1 MSYSNKYANTNTN
14 TNTNTSVA
22 NRKQKDEQRRK
33 AWKDNKG
40 NWEYSFFQKKFNP
53 DEEAGI
59 KVSMRPEN
67 GFNPKNVHQYITP
80 EISREEQIVNK
91 KQRGEN
97 LKSTEKIVYDNY
109 TRKCEE
115 AIKADIAAIKSQGLS
130 AKPQTKEGRTRLL
143 LQTLI
148 HQLQKNNKELV
159 ANIYLR
165 LMEDQFEL
173 TPEICQEYSK
183 QIAQM
188 NAIVEELDIIKLQFT
203 KFHSQMPPLNVKGFK
218 KFDDWQV
225 KVIEYAD
232 MVPSVSVVVNAPTS
246 AGKSVLSAYVTTKGK
261 VLYVVPTD
269 ALAWQMS
276 AYIGHILGTNVPIVT
291 ATYQTSPSRDE
302 MIEILNRAPAIV
314 GTADSIVDY
323 LPFVKNEF
331 KWIVLD
337 EVHMIGKP
345 EGSAM
350 EHIVKVLP
358 DIPILALS
366 ATIGNTTEIVDWFK
380 SLSPNKRVEQVSC
393 DKRFFNLQRY
403 YYDPDANNLVCL
415 HPLALVDES
424 QIADKSICKK
434 SLQPTP
440 PNAWDLAMKLKEKFG
455 NIGDLDPYVRFSTDK
470 RIELDDANIWF
481 NKLVEFVADKYVA
494 EADKDVAVDVDV
506 ADKDVTDR
514 NKIMDII
521 SQYKQ
526 EALVSSSVDLVKL
539 AFKLKAEDKAPAII
553 FQKNTIACLR
563 LAREF
568 AKNIENLEYETH
580 PKLFLQR
587 IKDAKRARRI
597 EKKVKKSDTDNKDS
611 NSKKETK
618 QMMEK
623 TKLKRDGY
631 GVSSIPKSEQQII
644 NAPSI
649 QEPHPDFNLNTNQYF
664 SEGTVEGWLWDLKKY
679 FPNTGDYYHFMIKL
693 LWRGVGVYAKG
704 LPDPYLR
711 LVQSLACQKQLAIV
725 LSDHSLVFGV
735 SMPFR
740 TMVVIRDEKLV
751 DDLDPMMFHQM
762 SGRAGRRGLDKEG
775 NVVFAGYSWNR
786 IKELSISEAPV
797 VKGVSNPIYTIPHAN
812 QLSKLFET
820 NQNWD
825 NTCKNF
831 LDKTVCEEDSEN
843 FLQDIT
849 SNYSGG
855 WKFAMIPDN
864 VNHLH
869 MNWKLRYSD
878 ESLLASLL
886 VPYLRLAFES
896 KDHTQE
902 NNQIDLAHFICRF
915 ISTKSTK
922 NSEYALNDPAMLA
935 NYPYDQILTQITD
948 LQIDNPQMIDNRL
961 FVSIR
966 QNSVVKLQSED
977 ATDEL
982 RHRLM
987 DLSDKIKHIQHF
999 CFHSKITGLSRILGK
1014 LLTRIWWI
1022 YHTSSPI
1029 MKPFQIYD
1037 TDEFI
1042 NIDQIQNDED
1052 AGTQHSDEEE
1062 DEDDEADAE
1071 ADYESESDDGSSD
1084 YCSDHDN

>member
-1 MSYSNKYANTNTN
+1 MSYSNKYPSNNN
-14 TNTNTSVA
+14 NTSEA
-22 NRKQKDEQRRK
+22 NRKKKEEQRRK
-33 AWKDNKG
+33 AFKDNKG

-53 DEEAGI
+53 DEESKI

-80 EISREEQIVNK
+80 EISREEQIVMK
-91 KQRGEN
+91 KERGDV

-109 TRKCEE
+109 TQKCEE

-130 AKPQTKEGRTRLL
+130 AKPRTKEGRTRLL

-148 HQLQKNNKELV
+148 HQLEKNNKELV

-165 LMEDQFEL
+165 LMEDQFKI
-173 TPEICQEYSK
+173 TPDIRQEYSK
-183 QIAQM
+183 YLVQM
-188 NAIVEELDIIKLQFT
+188 DTIVKELDIIKLQFT

-225 KVIEYAD
+225 KVIEYVD
-232 MVPSVSVVVNAPTS
+232 MVPPVSVVVNAPTS

-261 VLYVVPTD
+261 VLYIVPTD
-269 ALAWQMS
+269 ALAWQMA
-276 AYIGHILGTNVPIVT
+276 AYIGHVTDTNVPIATV
-291 ATYQTSPSRDE
+291 TYQTSPSRDE
-302 MIEILNRAPAIV
+302 MIEILNRAQAIV

-323 LPFVKNEF
+323 LPFIKNEF
-331 KWIVLD
+331 SYIVLD

-350 EHIVKVLP
+350 EHIVKVLSGVP
-358 DIPILALS
+358 VLALT
-366 ATIGNTTEIVDWFK
+366 ATIGNTPEVVDWFR
-380 SLSPNKRVEQVSC
+380 SLSPGNRVEQVCC

-403 YYDPDANNLVCL
+403 YYDPNADSLVSL
-415 HPLALVDES
+415 HPLALIEES

-440 PNAWDLAMKLKEKFG
+440 PNAWDLAMKLKEKF
-455 NIGDLDPYVRFSTDK
+455 NIGELDPYTRFSITQ
-470 RIELDDANIWF
+470 RIELDDANSWF
-481 NKLVEFVADKYVA
+481 NKLVEFVVDKYV
-494 EADKDVAVDVDV
+494 
-506 ADKDVTDR
+506 TDR
-514 NKIMDII
+514 DTIMEII
-521 SQYKQ
+521 NQYKQ
-526 EALVSSSVDLVKL
+526 EELTSSSVDLIKL
-539 AFKLKAEDKAPAII
+539 AFRLKSEDKTPAII
-553 FQKNTIACLR
+553 FHKNTIAILR
-563 LAREF
+563 LARDF
-568 AKNIENLEYETH
+568 AKNIEKLEYDTH
-580 PKLFLQR
+580 PKLFDQR
-587 IKDAKRARRI
+587 IKDAKLARRL
-597 EKKVKKSDTDNKDS
+597 EKKQKTQETDNKDS
-611 NSKKETK
+611 NSKKEMK
-618 QMMEK
+618 QMLGK
-623 TKLKRDGY
+623 TKLKKDGY
-631 GVSSIPKSEQQII
+631 GVSSVPKAEQQSI
-644 NAPSI
+644 NVQSI
-649 QEPHPDFNLNTNQYF
+649 QEPHADFNLNSNQYF
-664 SEGTVEGWLWDLKKY
+664 TEGTLEGWLYDLKKY
-679 FPNTGDYYHFMIKL
+679 FPNTGDYYHFIIKL

-725 LSDHSLVFGV
+725 FSDQSLVFGV

-740 TMVVIRDEKLV
+740 TVIVIRDEKLE

-775 NVVFAGYSWNR
+775 HVVFAGYSWNR

-797 VKGVSNPIYTIPHAN
+797 VKGVSNAIYTIPHAN

-825 NTCKNF
+825 NTCKKF
-831 LDKTVCEEDSEN
+831 LDKTVCEEDSNN

-849 SNYSGG
+849 SNYTGG

-864 VNHLH
+864 INHLH

-886 VPYLRLAFES
+886 MPYLRLAFES

-902 NNQIDLAHFICRF
+902 NNQINLAHFICRF

-922 NSEYALNDPAMLA
+922 NPEHSLSDPAILSD
-935 NYPYDQILTQITD
+935 YPYNQLLTQISD
-948 LQIDNPQMIDNRL
+948 LQIDIPQMIDNRL

-966 QNSVVKLQSED
+966 QNSIVRLQSED

-987 DLSDKIKHIQHF
+987 DLSEKIKYIQHF
-999 CFHSKITGLSRILGK
+999 CFHSKIIGLSRILGK

-1029 MKPFQIYD
+1029 MKPFQTFD
-1037 TDEFI
+1037 TDEFANVDDI
-1042 NIDQIQNDED
+1042 NDED
-1052 AGTQHSDEEE
+1052 EAAVQQTEHDDDDSDDDDDNEGVVYES
-1062 DEDDEADAE
+1062 DSDYNSSDQEDD
-1071 ADYESESDDGSSD
+1071 
-1084 YCSDHDN
+1084 N